1 MFLTALAIAAARP
14 AAAADASATKP
25 PPALRI
31 VSVAPLTVAGS
42 GFHVRERVR
51 VTTWVDDVK
60 IVRGT
65 RATRAG
71 RFRVTFADTVVDRC
85 SGGFVVAVGARGAR
99 AAAKLP
105 QPMCPPSLEGVG
117 QRP

>member
-1 MFLTALAIAAARP
+1 MLLTALAIAVVFP
-14 AAAADASATKP
+14 TAAADASTTKP

-42 GFHVRERVR
+42 GFHASEPVR

-60 IVRGT
+60 IVRRT

-71 RFRVTFADTVVDRC
+71 AFRVTFADTVVDRC
-85 SGGFVVAVGARGAR
+85 NGAFVVAVGARGAR